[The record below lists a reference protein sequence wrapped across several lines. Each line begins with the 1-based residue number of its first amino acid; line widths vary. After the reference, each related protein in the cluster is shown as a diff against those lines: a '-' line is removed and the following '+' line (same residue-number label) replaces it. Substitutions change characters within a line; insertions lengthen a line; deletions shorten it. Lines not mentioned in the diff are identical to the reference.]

1 MTESSTYLM
10 THVVQDLLD
19 FAQIKA
25 NKFRKNFKK
34 FDIRE
39 AINKIMSYQNI
50 KA

>member
-1 MTESSTYLM
+1 MTESSTGLM
-10 THVVQDLLD
+10 THLVQDLLD

-25 NKFRKNFKK
+25 SKFRKNFKM

-39 AINKIMSYQNI
+39 AINKVMSYQKI